1 MRPQPRGTP
10 QQGGCVL
17 AMMRFWPAAFIVMA
31 CAMGTPAS
39 AGVIRGTLRVPANV
53 SQSAPAANAYPG
65 HAAALPG
72 NHMITRGLVNDAV
85 IYLESIPPAVNDAL
99 ATTAPPPLRLAQRD
113 QMFAPRVVAV
123 AAGGAVD
130 FPNQDPIYHN
140 VFSLSPIKR
149 FDLGKY
155 PKGSSRRVEFRKT
168 GLVNVYC
175 DIHSNMEAFIM
186 VVPNRAYARPAA
198 NGEFALPDIP
208 AGSYALNVWHPD
220 LGTRTSTVEVPATGD
235 VVVSLSY

>member
-1 MRPQPRGTP
+1 
-10 QQGGCVL
+10 
-17 AMMRFWPAAFIVMA
+17 MMRFWPAAFIVMA
-31 CAMGTPAS
+31 CAMGSPAT
-39 AGVIRGTLRVPANV
+39 AGVIRGTLRVPANAP
-53 SQSAPAANAYPG
+53 QQAPAANAYPG

-72 NHMITRGLVNDAV
+72 NHMIARQQASDAV
-85 IYLESIPPAVNDAL
+85 IYVEAIPAEVNAAL
-99 ATTAPPPLRLAQRD
+99 AATAPPPPRLAQRD
-113 QMFAPRVVAV
+113 QMFAPRVAAI
-123 AAGGAVD
+123 AAGGSVD

-175 DIHSNMEAFIM
+175 DIHSNMEAFIL

-198 NGEFALPDIP
+198 NGDFALPELP
-208 AGSYALNVWHPD
+208 AGSYTLHVWHPD
-220 LGTRTSTVEVPATGD
+220 LGTQTSTVEVPASGD
-235 VVVSLSY
+235 VVVALGY